1 MNFNIRVYV
10 RVKFRA
16 FGFTFGT
23 VEKQFTVNGFPTTGQ
38 ISYSEEPILVPPTA
52 KLLLDQRGVL
62 LKVW

>member
-23 VEKQFTVNGFPTTGQ
+23 VEKQFAVSASTTGQ
-38 ISYSEEPILVPPTA
+38 LAYVEEPILVPATA